1 MLDESDIVNGIKD
14 KNQEIFR
21 LFVEAWQ
28 QKIINTC
35 LGFTNNFEDAQDL
48 AQEVFIEV
56 YNSIE
61 KFRGDS
67 MLSTWIYRITVNKSI
82 NYIKKRKRN
91 KFISLFFNDSDSN
104 NNRNIVDSF
113 ENWENNVDDYM
124 VQNER
129 KKILHKALQS
139 LPEKQRIAFTL
150 HKIEDVSYKNIAEIM
165 ELSITSVE
173 SLIHRAK
180 INLQKKL
187 LKYYK
192 EIL

>member
-91 KFISLFFNDSDSN
+91 KFISLFFNESDSN
-104 NNRNIVDSF
+104 SNIVDSF

-129 KKILHKALQS
+129 RKILHKALQS